1 VKPASP
7 ARPAEPA
14 ASGALPKYRW
24 AVLAIGAASTAAM
37 AAAQGGLPALGPAL
51 QHAFGLSLVQVT
63 GVFTAFGAGTVLTVY
78 AWGALVDRVGERVVL
93 AVGPALGGLALAT
106 VVLADSYGALLTG
119 VFAAGLFAAAA
130 TGGSGRAVFGWFPRT
145 ERGLALGLRQT
156 SVQLGT
162 AAGSFT
168 LPTLAVWF
176 SLDVALL
183 ALAGGL
189 VLSSVI
195 AAIWL
200 RDPPVR
206 QSAAP
211 PSPPAARDPRIWRLG
226 LASALM
232 IVGQIGLT
240 SLLVLYLYTERDWSA
255 TAAAF
260 ALGFVQLGGAAA
272 RVVAGRWSDIRDER
286 IAPFRR
292 LAVGAGVLLLAAAA
306 LAEAP
311 DAVLVPLL
319 MGGGVLAMSWN
330 GLSFTAAA
338 EISGGAQAGRAMGMQ
353 NTLMRGA
360 GAVVPVALGALAAH
374 GSWRATFL
382 VMGVAPLLGRALL
395 GPLVDDED
403 DRRRAREA
411 RLSARSSPS
420 PSAPPLR

>member
-1 VKPASP
+1 VTSEAPATDTP
-7 ARPAEPA
+7 R
-14 ASGALPKYRW
+14 YRW

-51 QHAFGLSLVQVT
+51 QHAFGLSLVEVT

-78 AWGALVDRVGERVVL
+78 AWGALVDRIGERAVL
-93 AVGPALGGLALAT
+93 ALGPALAGLALSSVA
-106 VVLADSYGALLTG
+106 LADGYGVLLAG
-119 VFAAGLFAAAA
+119 VFVAGLFAAAA
-130 TGGSGRAVFGWFPRT
+130 TGGSGRAVFGWFPRR

-156 SVQLGT
+156 AVQIGA

-168 LPTLAVWF
+168 LPPLAAAV
-176 SLDVALL
+176 SLDAALL
-183 ALAGGL
+183 LLSGML
-189 VLSSVI
+189 VASSLV

-200 RDPPVR
+200 RDPPARV
-206 QSAAP
+206 SSAP

-226 LASALM
+226 IASALL
-232 IVGQIGLT
+232 IVSQIGVT
-240 SLLVLYLYTERDWSA
+240 SLLVLYLYSERGWSA
-255 TAAAF
+255 TAAAV
-260 ALGFVQLGGAAA
+260 ALGVVQLGGAAA
-272 RVVAGRWSDIRDER
+272 RAIAGRWSDVRDER

-292 LAVGAGVLLLAAAA
+292 LAVGAGVLLLGAAAFA
-306 LAEAP
+306 NAP

-353 NTLMRGA
+353 NMLMRAA
-360 GAVVPVALGALAAH
+360 GAMVPLGLGAVAAH
-374 GSWRATFL
+374 GSWRAAFL
-382 VMGVAPLLGRALL
+382 AMGLAPLAGRALL

-403 DRRRAREA
+403 QRRIERHA

>member
-1 VKPASP
+1 VDPKPPS
-7 ARPAEPA
+7 
-14 ASGALPKYRW
+14 YRW

-51 QHAFGLSLVQVT
+51 QHSFGLTLVQVT

-93 AVGPALGGLALAT
+93 ATGPAIGGLALAT
-106 VVLADSYGALLTG
+106 VALADAYGALLAG
-119 VFAAGLFAAAA
+119 VFVTGLFAAAA
-130 TGGSGRAVFGWFPRT
+130 TGGSGRAVFGWFPRR

-168 LPTLAVWF
+168 LPTVAAAF
-176 SLDVALL
+176 SLDAALL
-183 ALAGGL
+183 LLSGGL
-189 VLSSVI
+189 VLSSAI

-200 RDPPVR
+200 RDPPAR
-206 QSAAP
+206 ASAAP
-211 PSPPAARDPRIWRLG
+211 PAPPAARDPRIWRLG
-226 LASALM
+226 AASALL
-232 IVGQIGLT
+232 IVGQIGVT
-240 SLLVLYLYTERDWSA
+240 SLLVLYLYSERGWSA
-255 TAAAF
+255 TTAAV
-260 ALGFVQLGGAAA
+260 ALGTVQLGGAAA
-272 RVVAGRWSDIRDER
+272 RVIAGRWSDLRDAR
-286 IAPFRR
+286 IAPFRQ
-292 LAVGAGVLLLAAAA
+292 LAGGAGALLLAAAL
-306 LAEAP
+306 LANAP

-319 MGGGVLAMSWN
+319 MSGGVLAMSWN

-353 NTLMRGA
+353 NTLMRAA
-360 GAVVPVALGALAAH
+360 GALVPVTLGALAAH

-382 VMGVAPLLGRALL
+382 VMGLAPLAGRALL

-403 DRRRAREA
+403 RRRRDRQA
-411 RLSARSSPS
+411 RLSVRSSPS

>member
-1 VKPASP
+1 
-7 ARPAEPA
+7 
-14 ASGALPKYRW
+14 
-24 AVLAIGAASTAAM
+24 M

-51 QHAFGLSLVQVT
+51 QQAFGLTLVQVT

-93 AVGPALGGLALAT
+93 AVGPAIGGVALAT
-106 VVLADSYGALLTG
+106 VVLADGYGALLAG

-130 TGGSGRAVFGWFPRT
+130 TGGSGRAVFGWFPRS

-168 LPTLAVWF
+168 LPTIAAAF

-183 ALAGGL
+183 GLAGGL

-195 AAIWL
+195 AGIWL
-200 RDPPVR
+200 RDPPAR
-206 QSAAP
+206 ESAAP

-226 LASALM
+226 VASALL

-240 SLLVLYLYTERDWSA
+240 SLLVLYLYSERGWSA
-255 TAAAF
+255 TEAAV
-260 ALGFVQLGGAAA
+260 ALGTVQLGGAAA
-272 RVVAGRWSDIRDER
+272 RVIAGRWSDVRDER
-286 IAPFRR
+286 IAPVSAARR
-292 LAVGAGVLLLAAAA
+292 RRGRAAA
-306 LAEAP
+306 
-311 DAVLVPLL
+311 
-319 MGGGVLAMSWN
+319 GGGGARQRSRRRAR
-330 GLSFTAAA
+330 AAA
-338 EISGGAQAGRAMGMQ
+338 DGR
-353 NTLMRGA
+353 RGA
-360 GAVVPVALGALAAH
+360 RDELERTLVHGGGRDLRRRSGRPRDGHAEHADASRGASCRWRSGALAAH
-374 GSWRATFL
+374 GSWRATFA

-403 DRRRAREA
+403 DRRSARHA
-411 RLSARSSPS
+411 RLSERSSPS

>member
-1 VKPASP
+1 M
-7 ARPAEPA
+7 
-14 ASGALPKYRW
+14 
-24 AVLAIGAASTAAM
+24 LAIGAASTAAM

-93 AVGPALGGLALAT
+93 AVGPAIGGLALST
-106 VVLADSYGALLTG
+106 VAIADGYTALLAG

-130 TGGSGRAVFGWFPRT
+130 TGGSGRAVFGWFPRS

-168 LPTLAVWF
+168 LPTIAAAF
-176 SLDVALL
+176 SLDTALL
-183 ALAGGL
+183 VLAGGL

-200 RDPPVR
+200 RDPPAR
-206 QSAAP
+206 ESAAP
-211 PSPPAARDPRIWRLG
+211 PSPPAVRDPRIWRLG
-226 LASALM
+226 VASALL
-232 IVGQIGLT
+232 IVGQIGLS
-240 SLLVLYLYTERDWSA
+240 SLLVLYLYTERGWSA
-255 TAAAF
+255 TGAAV
-260 ALGFVQLGGAAA
+260 ALGCVQLGGAAA
-272 RVVAGRWSDIRDER
+272 RVIAGRWSDIRDER
-286 IAPFRR
+286 IAPFRQ
-292 LAVGAGVLLLAAAA
+292 LAGAAGVLLLAAAA
-306 LAEAP
+306 LANAP

-353 NTLMRGA
+353 NTLMRVA
-360 GAVVPVALGALAAH
+360 GALVPVALGTLAAH
-374 GSWRATFL
+374 GSWRATFV
-382 VMGVAPLLGRALL
+382 VMGVAPLIGRALL

-403 DRRRAREA
+403 RRRMERHA

>member
-1 VKPASP
+1 MTPP
-7 ARPAEPA
+7 R
-14 ASGALPKYRW
+14 YRW
-24 AVLAIGAASTAAM
+24 AVLAIGAVSTAAM

-51 QHAFGLSLVQVT
+51 QDAFGLSLVQVT

-93 AVGPALGGLALAT
+93 AVGPALGGVALST
-106 VVLADSYGALLTG
+106 VVLADAYGALLAG

-130 TGGSGRAVFGWFPRT
+130 TGGSGRAVFGWFPRS

-183 ALAGGL
+183 ALSGGL

-200 RDPPVR
+200 RDPPAR
-206 QSAAP
+206 ESNAP
-211 PSPPAARDPRIWRLG
+211 PSPPAVRDPRIWRLG
-226 LASALM
+226 VASALL
-232 IVGQIGLT
+232 IVGQIGVT
-240 SLLVLYLYTERDWSA
+240 SLLVLYLYSERGWSA
-255 TAAAF
+255 TSAAF
-260 ALGFVQLGGAAA
+260 ALGTVQLGGALA
-272 RVVAGRWSDIRDER
+272 RVIAGRWSDVRDER
-286 IAPFRR
+286 IAPFRS
-292 LAVGAGVLLLAAAA
+292 LGAGAGVLLLAAAA
-306 LAEAP
+306 LANAP
-311 DAVLVPLL
+311 GAVLVPLL

-353 NTLMRGA
+353 NTLMRAA
-360 GAVVPVALGALAAH
+360 GAIVPVTLGALAAH
-374 GSWRATFL
+374 GSWRATFA

-403 DRRRAREA
+403 KRRRERHARI
-411 RLSARSSPS
+411 SARSSPS
-420 PSAPPLR
+420 PSAPPLH

>member
-1 VKPASP
+1 M
-7 ARPAEPA
+7 
-14 ASGALPKYRW
+14 
-24 AVLAIGAASTAAM
+24 LAIGAASTAAM

-93 AVGPALGGLALAT
+93 AVGPAIGGLALST
-106 VVLADSYGALLTG
+106 VAIADGYTALLAG

-130 TGGSGRAVFGWFPRT
+130 TGGSGRAVFGWFPRS

-168 LPTLAVWF
+168 LPTIAAAF
-176 SLDVALL
+176 SLDTALL
-183 ALAGGL
+183 VLAGGL

-200 RDPPVR
+200 RDPPAR
-206 QSAAP
+206 ESAAP
-211 PSPPAARDPRIWRLG
+211 PSPPAVRDPRIWRLG
-226 LASALM
+226 VASALL
-232 IVGQIGLT
+232 IVGQIGLS
-240 SLLVLYLYTERDWSA
+240 SLLVLYLYTERGWSA
-255 TAAAF
+255 TGAAV
-260 ALGFVQLGGAAA
+260 ALGCVQLGGAAA
-272 RVVAGRWSDIRDER
+272 RVIAGRWSDVRDER
-286 IAPFRR
+286 IAPFRQ
-292 LAVGAGVLLLAAAA
+292 LAGAAGVLLLAAAA
-306 LAEAP
+306 LANAP

-353 NTLMRGA
+353 NTLMRVA
-360 GAVVPVALGALAAH
+360 GALVPVALGTLAAH
-374 GSWRATFL
+374 GSWRATFV
-382 VMGVAPLLGRALL
+382 VMGVAPLIGRALL

-403 DRRRAREA
+403 RRRMERHA

>member
-1 VKPASP
+1 
-7 ARPAEPA
+7 
-14 ASGALPKYRW
+14 
-24 AVLAIGAASTAAM
+24 VLAIGSASTAAM
-37 AAAQGGLPALGPAL
+37 AAAQGGLPALGPSL

-78 AWGALVDRVGERVVL
+78 AWGALVDRIGERAVL
-93 AVGPALGGLALAT
+93 AIGPALGGLALAT
-106 VVLADSYGALLTG
+106 VVLADSYGVLLAG
-119 VFAAGLFAAAA
+119 VFVAGLFAAAA
-130 TGGSGRAVFGWFPRT
+130 TGGSGRAVFGWFPRS

-156 SVQLGT
+156 SVQIGT
-162 AAGSFT
+162 AAASFT
-168 LPTLAVWF
+168 LPTIAAAF
-176 SLDVALL
+176 SVDVALL
-183 ALAGGL
+183 VLSAGL

-195 AAIWL
+195 AGVWL

-206 QSAAP
+206 ESAAP

-226 LASALM
+226 VASALL

-240 SLLVLYLYTERDWSA
+240 SLLVLYLYTERGWSA
-255 TAAAF
+255 TEAAL

-272 RVVAGRWSDIRDER
+272 RVIAGRWSDVRDER

-292 LAVGAGVLLLAAAA
+292 LAGGAGVLLLAAAA
-306 LAEAP
+306 LANAP
-311 DAVLVPLL
+311 DPVLVPLL

-353 NTLMRGA
+353 NTLMRAA

-374 GSWRATFL
+374 GSWRATFV

-395 GPLVDDED
+395 RPLVDDED

-411 RLSARSSPS
+411 RISARSSPS

>member
-1 VKPASP
+1 VTPP
-7 ARPAEPA
+7 R
-14 ASGALPKYRW
+14 YRW
-24 AVLAIGAASTAAM
+24 AVLAIGAVSTAAM

-51 QHAFGLSLVQVT
+51 QDAFGLSLVQVT

-93 AVGPALGGLALAT
+93 AVGPALGGVALST
-106 VVLADSYGALLTG
+106 VVLADAYGALLAG

-130 TGGSGRAVFGWFPRT
+130 TGGSGRAVFGWFPRS

-168 LPTLAVWF
+168 LPTLAAWF

-183 ALAGGL
+183 ALSGGL

-200 RDPPVR
+200 RDPPAR
-206 QSAAP
+206 ESNAP
-211 PSPPAARDPRIWRLG
+211 PSPPAVRDPRIWRLG
-226 LASALM
+226 VASALL

-240 SLLVLYLYTERDWSA
+240 SLLVLYLYSERGWSA
-255 TAAAF
+255 TSAAF
-260 ALGFVQLGGAAA
+260 ALGTVQLGGALA
-272 RVVAGRWSDIRDER
+272 RVIAGRWSDVRDER
-286 IAPFRR
+286 IAPFRS
-292 LAVGAGVLLLAAAA
+292 LGAGAGVLLLAAAA
-306 LAEAP
+306 LANAP
-311 DAVLVPLL
+311 GAVLVPLL

-353 NTLMRGA
+353 NTLMRAA
-360 GAVVPVALGALAAH
+360 GAIVPVTLGALAAH
-374 GSWRATFL
+374 GSWRATFA

-403 DRRRAREA
+403 KRRRERHARI
-411 RLSARSSPS
+411 SARSSPS
-420 PSAPPLR
+420 PSAPPLH